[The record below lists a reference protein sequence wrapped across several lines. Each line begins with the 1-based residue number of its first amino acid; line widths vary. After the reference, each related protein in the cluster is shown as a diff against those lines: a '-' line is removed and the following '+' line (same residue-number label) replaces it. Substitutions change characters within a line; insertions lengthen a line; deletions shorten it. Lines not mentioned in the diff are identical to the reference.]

1 MLEGNTCYDEL
12 DELVYTEYPPYRY
25 LKLLCLQSLTNG
37 GIKSSKYESMKREII
52 QAYGYEF
59 LFLLDKIEK
68 LGALR
73 SKAFMDS
80 SSFSTLRKNLLLINE
95 EVDTVEPNDIAY
107 VSSGYAPL
115 SIRFVQSAVRGW
127 VGAEESLREL
137 NCRLTDIV
145 QTYPPEDFVDA
156 ASKGTA
162 RVIEP
167 KGLGS
172 NLSGGKKPILLVYFV
187 GGVTFME
194 IHSLRFLSKLP
205 KFPYQ
210 IICCTTEILNG
221 EKLLRSLNDK
231 PF

>member
-12 DELVYTEYPPYRY
+12 DELIYTQYPPYRL

-37 GIKSSKYESMKREII
+37 GIKSSKYESVKRDII

-73 SKAFMDS
+73 SKAFMDT

-95 EVDTVEPNDIAY
+95 EVDTIEPNDIAY

-115 SIRFVQSAVRGW
+115 SVRLVQSAVRGW
-127 VGAEESLREL
+127 VGAEESLREI
-137 NCRLTDIV
+137 NGRLTDIIQV
-145 QTYPPEDFVDA
+145 YPPEEFGVA
-156 ASKGTA
+156 ISKGTS
-162 RVIEP
+162 RVVEA
-167 KGLGS
+167 KGFS
-172 NLSGGKKPILLVYFV
+172 TTDGKKPKLLVFFV

-194 IHSLRFLSKLP
+194 IHCLRFLSKLP

-210 IICCTTEILNG
+210 IICGTTEILNG
-221 EKLLRSLNDK
+221 EKLLKSLT
-231 PF
+231 